1 MRKIVILDGY
11 VANPGDLSWGPL
23 ERLGALTVYD
33 RTAPSDVAARIGD
46 AEIVLTNKVTI
57 TSEIMDACPSLR
69 FIGELATGYNN
80 IDVAAAKARGIT
92 VSNVPAYSTAAVAQL
107 VFTFL
112 LSIAQQ
118 VVPHSDAVHAG
129 RWTNCEDFCFR
140 DYPLFELEGKTL
152 GIIGYGAI
160 GKRVANIAVSFGMK
174 VLAYSRTYRPE
185 LSTKDIKIVT
195 LEELLADA
203 EIITLHFPQNDDSVR
218 FISRE
223 TIARM
228 RDGVILIN
236 TARGGCVVEQDL
248 REALESGKI
257 AWYAADVLST
267 EPPSADNPLLG
278 APNTLITP
286 HIAWMT
292 NEARARLLQVAFE
305 NVTAYLAGT
314 PIHVVNP

>member
-1 MRKIVILDGY
+1 MVKIVVLDGY

-23 ERLGALTVYD
+23 ESLGALTVYD
-33 RTAPSDVAARIGD
+33 RTAPEDVAARIGD
-46 AEIVLTNKVTI
+46 AEIVLTNKVYI
-57 TSEIMDACPSLR
+57 TAEVMDSCPSLR

-80 IDVAAAKARGIT
+80 IDVVAAKARGIP
-92 VSNVPAYSTAAVAQL
+92 VSNIPAYSTASVAQM
-107 VFTFL
+107 VFAFL

-118 VVPHSDAVHAG
+118 IVPHSDAVHAG
-129 RWTNCEDFCFR
+129 RWINCEDFCFR

-152 GIIGYGAI
+152 GIVGYGAI
-160 GKRVANIAVSFGMK
+160 GKRVAQIAVAFGMK

-185 LSTKDIKIVT
+185 LSTEDIKIVT
-195 LEELLADA
+195 LEELLANS
-203 EIITLHFPQNDDSVR
+203 EIITLHFPQNDDSVD
-218 FISRE
+218 FINRE

-236 TARGGCVVEQDL
+236 TARGGCVVEGDL
-248 REALESGKI
+248 RDALEAGKVS
-257 AWYAADVLST
+257 WYATDVLST
-267 EPPSADNPLLG
+267 EPPSEENPLLG
-278 APNTLITP
+278 APNALITP

-305 NVTAYLAGT
+305 NVKAFLEGA

>member
-1 MRKIVILDGY
+1 MVKIVVLDGY

-23 ERLGALTVYD
+23 ESLGALTVYD
-33 RTAPSDVAARIGD
+33 RTAPEDVAARIGD
-46 AEIVLTNKVTI
+46 AEIVLTNKVYI
-57 TSEIMDACPSLR
+57 TAEVMDACPSLR

-80 IDVAAAKARGIT
+80 IDVVAAKTRGIP
-92 VSNVPAYSTAAVAQL
+92 VSNIPAYSTASVAQM
-107 VFTFL
+107 VFAYL

-118 VVPHSDAVHAG
+118 IVPHSDAVHAG

-152 GIIGYGAI
+152 GIVGYGAI
-160 GKRVANIAVSFGMK
+160 GKRVAQIAVAFGMK

-185 LSTKDIKIVT
+185 LSTEDIKIVT
-195 LEELLADA
+195 LEELLANS
-203 EIITLHFPQNDDSVR
+203 EIITLHFPQNDDSVH
-218 FISRE
+218 FINRE

-236 TARGGCVVEQDL
+236 TARGGCVVEGDL
-248 REALESGKI
+248 REALEAGKVS
-257 AWYAADVLST
+257 WYATDVLST
-267 EPPSADNPLLG
+267 EPPSGENPLLG
-278 APNTLITP
+278 APNALITP

-292 NEARARLLQVAFE
+292 NEARARLLQVAYE
-305 NVTAYLAGT
+305 NVKAFLEGA